1 MRCDVCSLQMRR
13 CGGDAMCALWRCGC
27 DAMSALCRYGG
38 DAMCA
43 LWRCGGDATCALC
56 TVESVLLEVFDVLE
70 VTEVMRCV
78 LLHAGCCRGWAM
90 FC

>member
-1 MRCDVCSLQMRR
+1 
-13 CGGDAMCALWRCGC
+13 
-27 DAMSALCRYGG
+27 
-38 DAMCA
+38 MCA